1 MNYSDAVELT
11 AKVQSF
17 LNDDKNVFM
26 RTAAVGN
33 NFGVGIRRVS
43 FEGDMLERLMFM
55 TRTNMKSISIGPV
68 DRERSPEDV
77 FRPVVGTW
85 NQECLIAIIY

>member
-1 MNYSDAVELT
+1 MEYAEAVELT
-11 AKVQSF
+11 TKVQSF

-26 RTAAVGN
+26 RTSAVGKN
-33 NFGVGIRRVS
+33 YAVGIRRVS

-55 TRTNMKSISIGPV
+55 ARTNMKSISIGPV
-68 DRERSPEDV
+68 NHEVSPDDV

-85 NQECLIAIIY
+85 NHECLIAIIY